1 MIARLFLCNFVISNP
16 KRVKTSIFALFLS
29 EKMKKDIRKQSVI
42 QLKEFLSEHKEQ
54 AFRAK
59 QIYEWL
65 WKKSAQNFE
74 EMTNLSLKTREL
86 LAEHFE
92 IRTVQVAEKQV
103 SLDRTI
109 KSSFELF
116 DKNLVEGVLIPNDDR
131 MTACVSSQVGC
142 SLTCKFCATGY
153 MDRKR
158 NLDAAEI
165 YDQVVRIRDQAD
177 EHYQMPLTNIVYMG
191 MGEPLLNYA
200 NVLESVHYITSPE
213 GLGMSP
219 KRITVST
226 AGIAKMITK
235 LGDDEVKFNLALSLH
250 AANDLKRNEI
260 MPINES
266 NTLEAL
272 KESLLHFYKKTG
284 SRITLEYIL
293 FYRFND
299 SLEDARELWEFAK
312 QFPCKINIIEY
323 NPIAEANY
331 TNTDPKTLEKFAAFL
346 EAKNMIINV
355 RRSRGKDIDAAC
367 GQLAGK
373 KAPVLVDN

>member
-1 MIARLFLCNFVISNP
+1 MEVAIQA
-16 KRVKTSIFALFLS
+16 KQ
-29 EKMKKDIRKQSVI
+29 DIRKLSLAQI
-42 QLKEFLSEHKEQ
+42 KDFLVAQGEQ
-54 AFRAK
+54 GFRAK
-59 QIYEWL
+59 QVYEWL
-65 WKKSAQNFE
+65 WKKSAQRFE
-74 EMTNLSLKTREL
+74 EMTNLSKKTREL
-86 LAEHFE
+86 LEENFE
-92 IRTVQVAEKQV
+92 IRAVQVAEKQV
-103 SLDRTI
+103 SSDKTI
-109 KSSFELF
+109 KSSFALF
-116 DKNLVEGVLIPNDDR
+116 DSNLVEGVLIPADDR

-158 NLDAAEI
+158 NLDPAEI
-165 YDQVVRIRDQAD
+165 YDQVVRIKEQA
-177 EHYQMPLTNIVYMG
+177 ESHYQTPLTNIVYMG

-200 NVLESVHYITSPE
+200 NVLQSINHITAPE

-226 AGIAKMITK
+226 AGIAKMIKK

-250 AANDLKRNEI
+250 AANDVKRNQI
-260 MPINES
+260 MPINET

-272 KESLLHFYKKTG
+272 KEALQYFYKKTG
-284 SRITLEYIL
+284 NKITLEYIV
-293 FYRFND
+293 FYKFND
-299 SLEDARELWEFAK
+299 TLEDARELWQFAK

-331 TNTDPKTLEKFAAFL
+331 TNTDPLTLEKFAKFL
-346 EAKNMIINV
+346 EDKGLVVNV

-373 KAPVLVDN
+373 KKE